1 MTGPLLPGDPERLG
15 SIRLLGRLGAGGMGT
30 VYLGRTPGG
39 LTVAVKTVHEHLAA
53 DPHFRER
60 FRREAA
66 AARAVTGAHTAAVLD
81 ADPES
86 PRPWLATA
94 YLPGVTL
101 RHAVAATGPLAPS
114 AVRSL
119 GAALAEALAA
129 VHRAGLVHRDLKPS
143 NVLITADGPRVIDFG
158 IARAIGDHG
167 LTGAGDVIGTPGFIA
182 PEQITG
188 AIVTGVAVTRG
199 SVTGAADVFALGAV
213 LVFAATG
220 GSPFGSATPAVLLY
234 RAVHE
239 DPDLS
244 DVPEDVRE
252 VVTACLEKDPGL
264 RPTVDQVLRATADPH
279 PALWWRTEPLRS
291 LVLGEAAGHAPE
303 EPPEDDGTPATDR
316 TTDRDPGQSAGRATS
331 PTTDQDTPPS
341 AGHATSPT
349 RDRDPGPSTGH
360 ATVPTRDQDP
370 GPSATP
376 AATSPAEAPRA
387 GTATR
392 PAPAP
397 GRTRP
402 LPSPPAPPTP
412 RGPARR
418 GELARRGL
426 LLAGGGGL
434 ASLVTYAFLR
444 GGGAGGREERGED
457 PLKLRAGSAQPGDLR
472 WTLSPAR
479 DSTTV
484 DALRPTG
491 SSLLVHGVAVPDV
504 GDAGSGGGYVTAR
517 RSLDAGRRWLVG
529 AAEDTPAQWGVSG
542 SVLVAADLGLDALDL
557 ATGEPRGKPAEHPVP
572 LWFAVAAGTLVSGFA
587 ADGDAPTLTAVDL
600 RTGAKR
606 WSGGTAEVRSPAVLD
621 RSVLLADEDGENIR
635 CVDAV
640 SGEIRWAYEEFE
652 GPVAALAAVPEAG
665 CFALLGVGG
674 DLRFLR
680 ARDGGGLASAVLE
693 GGPSSGS
700 SALAAVGSTVLLT
713 TGGRVHAYAPATG
726 RKLWS
731 AGTVGLD
738 TSWPAGTG
746 GVRTPVTVGGSLL
759 HWARAGVLQSL
770 DLRSG
775 EERWA
780 ATLGGVGQVPPT
792 VTGGTVYAA
801 TGELCR
807 ALGVNGG
814 AVQRGW
820 AVTDVR
826 DLAADPS
833 GWYARIGTK
842 AIRAYNHTAA
852 PVRGS

>member
-86 PRPWLATA
+86 SRPWLATA

-101 RHAVAATGPLAPS
+101 RHAVAATGPLEPS

-119 GAALAEALAA
+119 GAALAEALEA

-158 IARAIGDHG
+158 IARAISDHG

-188 AIVTGVAVTRG
+188 AIATGAAVTRG
-199 SVTGAADVFALGAV
+199 AVTGAADVFALGAV

-244 DVPEDVRE
+244 GVPDGVRE

-291 LVLGEAAGHAPE
+291 LVLGEAAE
-303 EPPEDDGTPATDR
+303 EPVEQA
-316 TTDRDPGQSAGRATS
+316 AEE
-331 PTTDQDTPPS
+331 
-341 AGHATSPT
+341 
-349 RDRDPGPSTGH
+349 
-360 ATVPTRDQDP
+360 
-370 GPSATP
+370 P
-376 AATSPAEAPRA
+376 AATPGPRA
-387 GTATR
+387 ASRT
-392 PAPAP
+392 APAP
-397 GRTRP
+397 GPPRTRRLSA
-402 LPSPPAPPTP
+402 LPPPPVVRSRAD
-412 RGPARR
+412 RR

-434 ASLVTYAFLR
+434 ASLVTYAYLR
-444 GGGAGGREERGED
+444 SGRAGERGERVED
-457 PLKLRAGSAQPGDLR
+457 PVRIRPGSARQGALR
-472 WTLSPAR
+472 WTLSPAF
-479 DSTTV
+479 DSTSV
-484 DALRPTG
+484 DALRSAG
-491 SSLLVHGVAVPDV
+491 SSLLVHGVAVPD
-504 GDAGSGGGYVTAR
+504 AGRAGGNGGYVTAR
-517 RSLDAGRRWLVG
+517 RAGDAGRRWL
-529 AAEDTPAQWGVSG
+529 ADAEENAPAQWGVSG
-542 SVLVAADLGLDALDL
+542 SVLVAADVGLGALDL
-557 ATGEPRGKPAEHPVP
+557 ATGEPRGEPAERPAP
-572 LWFAVAAGTLVSGFA
+572 LWFTVAAGTLISGFG

-600 RTGAKR
+600 RTGARR
-606 WSGGTAEVRSPAVLD
+606 WTGGTAEVRSPAVLD

-640 SGEIRWAYEEFE
+640 SGELRWAYEEFE
-652 GPVAALAAVPEAG
+652 GSVAALAAVPGAG
-665 CFALLGVGG
+665 CFVLLGIGG
-674 DLRFLR
+674 ALHFLR
-680 ARDGGGLASAVLE
+680 TRDGGRLATAALE

-713 TGGRVHAYAPATG
+713 TGGRVHAYAAATG
-726 RKLWS
+726 RHLWS

-746 GVRTPVTVGGSLL
+746 GVRAPVTAGGSLL
-759 HWARAGVLQSL
+759 HWARAGVLQCL

-775 EERWA
+775 EERWVA
-780 ATLGGVGQVPPT
+780 AFGGVGQVPPV

-807 ALGVNGG
+807 ALDVNRG

-820 AVTDVR
+820 EVTDVR

>member
-86 PRPWLATA
+86 SRPWLATA

-101 RHAVAATGPLAPS
+101 RHAVAATGPLEPS

-119 GAALAEALAA
+119 GAALAEALEA

-158 IARAIGDHG
+158 IARAISDHG

-188 AIVTGVAVTRG
+188 AIATGAAVTRG
-199 SVTGAADVFALGAV
+199 AVTGAADVFALGAV

-244 DVPEDVRE
+244 GVPDGVRE

-291 LVLGEAAGHAPE
+291 LVLGEAAEQPVEQAAE
-303 EPPEDDGTPATDR
+303 E
-316 TTDRDPGQSAGRATS
+316 
-331 PTTDQDTPPS
+331 
-341 AGHATSPT
+341 
-349 RDRDPGPSTGH
+349 
-360 ATVPTRDQDP
+360 
-370 GPSATP
+370 P
-376 AATSPAEAPRA
+376 AATPGPRAAPR
-387 GTATR
+387 T
-392 PAPAP
+392 APAP
-397 GRTRP
+397 G
-402 LPSPPAPPTP
+402 PPRTP
-412 RGPARR
+412 RLSALPPPPVVRSRADRR

-426 LLAGGGGL
+426 LLAGGVGL

-444 GGGAGGREERGED
+444 SGRAGERGERVED
-457 PLKLRAGSAQPGDLR
+457 PVRIRPGSARQGALR
-472 WTLSPAR
+472 WTLSPAF
-479 DSTTV
+479 DSTSM
-484 DALRPTG
+484 DALRSAG
-491 SSLLVHGVAVPDV
+491 SSLLVHGVAVPD
-504 GDAGSGGGYVTAR
+504 AGRAGGNGGYVTAR
-517 RSLDAGRRWLVG
+517 RAGDAGRRWL
-529 AAEDTPAQWGVSG
+529 ADAEENAPAQWGVSG
-542 SVLVAADLGLDALDL
+542 SVLVAADVGLGALDL
-557 ATGEPRGKPAEHPVP
+557 ATGEPRGEPAERPAP
-572 LWFAVAAGTLVSGFA
+572 LWFTVAAGTLISGFG

-600 RTGAKR
+600 RTGARR
-606 WSGGTAEVRSPAVLD
+606 WTGGTAEVRSPAVLD

-640 SGEIRWAYEEFE
+640 SGELRWAYEEFE
-652 GPVAALAAVPEAG
+652 GSVAALAAVPGAG
-665 CFALLGVGG
+665 CFVLLGIGG
-674 DLRFLR
+674 ALHFLR
-680 ARDGGGLASAVLE
+680 TRDGGRLATAALE

-713 TGGRVHAYAPATG
+713 TGGRVHAYAAATG
-726 RKLWS
+726 RHLWS

-746 GVRTPVTVGGSLL
+746 GVRAPVTAGGSLL
-759 HWARAGVLQSL
+759 HWARAGVLQCL

-780 ATLGGVGQVPPT
+780 AAFGGVGQVPP
-792 VTGGTVYAA
+792 VVAGGTVYAA

-807 ALGVNGG
+807 ALDVNRG

-820 AVTDVR
+820 EVTDVR

>member
-66 AARAVTGAHTAAVLD
+66 AARAVTGAYTAAVLD

-86 PRPWLATA
+86 SRPWLATA

-101 RHAVAATGPLAPS
+101 RHAVAATGPLEPS

-119 GAALAEALAA
+119 GAALAEALEA

-158 IARAIGDHG
+158 IARAISDHG

-188 AIVTGVAVTRG
+188 AIATGAAVTRG
-199 SVTGAADVFALGAV
+199 AVTGAADVFALGAV

-244 DVPEDVRE
+244 GVPDGVRE
-252 VVTACLEKDPGL
+252 VVTACLEKAPGL

-291 LVLGEAAGHAPE
+291 LVLGEAAEQPVEQA
-303 EPPEDDGTPATDR
+303 
-316 TTDRDPGQSAGRATS
+316 AGE
-331 PTTDQDTPPS
+331 
-341 AGHATSPT
+341 
-349 RDRDPGPSTGH
+349 
-360 ATVPTRDQDP
+360 
-370 GPSATP
+370 P
-376 AATSPAEAPRA
+376 AATPGPRAAPR
-387 GTATR
+387 TT
-392 PAPAP
+392 PAP
-397 GRTRP
+397 GPPRTRRLSA
-402 LPSPPAPPTP
+402 LPPPPVVRSRAD
-412 RGPARR
+412 RR

-444 GGGAGGREERGED
+444 SGRAGERGERVED
-457 PLKLRAGSAQPGDLR
+457 PVRIRPGSARQGALR
-472 WTLSPAR
+472 WTLSPAF
-479 DSTTV
+479 DSTSM
-484 DALRPTG
+484 DALRSAG
-491 SSLLVHGVAVPDV
+491 SSLLVHGVAVPD
-504 GDAGSGGGYVTAR
+504 AGRAGGNGGYVTAR
-517 RSLDAGRRWLVG
+517 RAGDAGRRWL
-529 AAEDTPAQWGVSG
+529 ADAEENAPAQWGVSG
-542 SVLVAADLGLDALDL
+542 SVLVAADVGLGALDL
-557 ATGEPRGKPAEHPVP
+557 ATGEPRGEPAERPAP
-572 LWFAVAAGTLVSGFA
+572 LWFTVAAGTLISGFG

-600 RTGAKR
+600 RTGARR
-606 WSGGTAEVRSPAVLD
+606 WTGGTAEVRSPAVLD

-640 SGEIRWAYEEFE
+640 SGELRWAYEEFE
-652 GPVAALAAVPEAG
+652 GPVVALAAVPGAG
-665 CFALLGVGG
+665 CFVLLGIGG
-674 DLRFLR
+674 ALHFLR
-680 ARDGGGLASAVLE
+680 TRGGGRLATAALE

-713 TGGRVHAYAPATG
+713 TGGRVHAYAAATG
-726 RKLWS
+726 RHLWS

-746 GVRTPVTVGGSLL
+746 GVRAPVTAGGSLL
-759 HWARAGVLQSL
+759 HWARAGVLQCL

-780 ATLGGVGQVPPT
+780 AAFGGVGQVPPV

-807 ALGVNGG
+807 ALDVNRG

-820 AVTDVR
+820 EVTDVR

>member
-39 LTVAVKTVHEHLAA
+39 RAVAVKTVHEHLAA

-86 PRPWLATA
+86 SRPWLATA

-119 GAALAEALAA
+119 GAALAEALEA

-143 NVLITADGPRVIDFG
+143 NVLVTADGPRVIDFG

-188 AIVTGVAVTRG
+188 AIVAGAAVARGAVTE
-199 SVTGAADVFALGAV
+199 AADVFALGAV

-244 DVPEDVRE
+244 GVPDEVRE

-291 LVLGEAAGHAPE
+291 LVLGEAAEQRVEQAAE
-303 EPPEDDGTPATDR
+303 E
-316 TTDRDPGQSAGRATS
+316 
-331 PTTDQDTPPS
+331 
-341 AGHATSPT
+341 
-349 RDRDPGPSTGH
+349 
-360 ATVPTRDQDP
+360 
-370 GPSATP
+370 P
-376 AATSPAEAPRA
+376 AATPGPQATPR
-387 GTATR
+387 TAL
-392 PAPAP
+392 AP
-397 GRTRP
+397 GPPGTRRLSA
-402 LPSPPAPPTP
+402 LPPPPVVRSRA
-412 RGPARR
+412 ARR

-444 GGGAGGREERGED
+444 SGGAGEREERVED
-457 PLKLRAGSAQPGDLR
+457 PLRIRPGSARQGALR
-472 WTLSPAR
+472 WTLSPAFE
-479 DSTTV
+479 STSV
-484 DALRPTG
+484 DALRSAG
-491 SSLLVHGVAVPDV
+491 SSLLVHGVAGPDV
-504 GDAGSGGGYVTAR
+504 GRAGSSGGYVTAR
-517 RSLDAGRRWLVG
+517 RAGDAGRRWL
-529 AAEDTPAQWGVSG
+529 ADAEENAPTQWGASG
-542 SVLVAADLGLDALDL
+542 SVLVAADVGLNALDL
-557 ATGEPRGKPAEHPVP
+557 ATGEPRGEPAERPAP
-572 LWFAVAAGTLVSGFA
+572 LWFTVAAGTLISGFG

-600 RTGAKR
+600 RTGARR
-606 WSGGTAEVRSPAVLD
+606 WTGGMAEARPPAVLD
-621 RSVLLADEDGENIR
+621 RSVLLADEDGGNIR

-640 SGEIRWAYEEFE
+640 SGELRWAYEEFE
-652 GPVAALAAVPEAG
+652 GPVVALAAVPGAG
-665 CFALLGVGG
+665 CFVLLGIGG
-674 DLRFLR
+674 ALHFLR
-680 ARDGGGLASAVLE
+680 TRDGGRLATAALE
-693 GGPSSGS
+693 GGPNSGS

-713 TGGRVHAYAPATG
+713 TGGRVHAYAPDTG
-726 RKLWS
+726 RHLWS

-746 GVRTPVTVGGSLL
+746 GLRAPVTAGGSLL
-759 HWARAGVLQSL
+759 HWARAGVLQCL

-780 ATLGGVGQVPPT
+780 AAFGGVGQVPP
-792 VTGGTVYAA
+792 VVAGGTVYAA

-807 ALGVNGG
+807 ALDVNRGT
-814 AVQRGW
+814 VQRGW
-820 AVTDVR
+820 EVTDVR

-842 AIRAYNHTAA
+842 AIRAYHHTAA

>member
-15 SIRLLGRLGAGGMGT
+15 SVRLLGRLGAGGMGT

-86 PRPWLATA
+86 SRPWLATA

-119 GAALAEALAA
+119 GAALAEALEA

-158 IARAIGDHG
+158 IARAISDHG
-167 LTGAGDVIGTPGFIA
+167 LTGAGDVVGTPGFIA

-188 AIVTGVAVTRG
+188 AMVTGGAESPEAESRGAESRGVVTG
-199 SVTGAADVFALGAV
+199 AAVTGAADVFALGAV

-239 DPDLS
+239 DPDLTG
-244 DVPEDVRE
+244 VPDGVRE

-264 RPTVDQVLRATADPH
+264 RPTVDQVLRATTDPH
-279 PALWWRTEPLRS
+279 PALWWRAEPLRT
-291 LVLGEAAGHAPE
+291 LVLGGAAEQPVE
-303 EPPEDDGTPATDR
+303 E
-316 TTDRDPGQSAGRATS
+316 
-331 PTTDQDTPPS
+331 
-341 AGHATSPT
+341 
-349 RDRDPGPSTGH
+349 
-360 ATVPTRDQDP
+360 
-370 GPSATP
+370 
-376 AATSPAEAPRA
+376 
-387 GTATR
+387 

-397 GRTRP
+397 GPRGATRTAPAPGAARTRP
-402 LPSPPAPPTP
+402 LSALPPPPVVRSPA
-412 RGPARR
+412 ARR
-418 GELARRGL
+418 GELTRRGL

-434 ASLVTYAFLR
+434 ASLFTYAIIR
-444 GGGAGGREERGED
+444 SGGGGRKERVED
-457 PLKLRAGSAQPGDLR
+457 PLRIRPGSARQGALR
-472 WTLSPAR
+472 WTLAPAF

-484 DALRPTG
+484 DALRSAG
-491 SSLLVHGVAVPDV
+491 SSLLVHGVAVPDI
-504 GDAGSGGGYVTAR
+504 GEAGSSGGYVTAR
-517 RSLDAGRRWLVG
+517 RVRDAGRRWL
-529 AAEDTPAQWGVSG
+529 ADAEENSPTRWGVSG
-542 SVLVAADLGLDALDL
+542 SVLAAADVGLAAVDL
-557 ATGEPRGKPAEHPVP
+557 ATGEPLGTPAERPAP
-572 LWFAVAAGTLVSGFA
+572 LWFAVASGVLVSGFA
-587 ADGDAPTLTAVDL
+587 ADGDAPTLNAVDL
-600 RTGAKR
+600 RTGARR
-606 WSGGTAEVRSPAVLD
+606 WTGATAEVRPPAVLD
-621 RSVLLADEDGENIR
+621 RSVLLADEGGENIR

-640 SGEIRWAYEEFE
+640 SGELRWAYEGFE
-652 GPVAALAAVPEAG
+652 GPVAALAAVPGAG
-665 CFALLGVGG
+665 CFVLLGLGG
-674 DLRFLR
+674 ALHFLR
-680 ARDGGGLASAVLE
+680 ARDGGRLATGTLKD
-693 GGPSSGS
+693 GPSSGS

-713 TGGRVHAYAPATG
+713 TGGRVHAYGPTTG
-726 RKLWS
+726 RSLWS

-746 GVRTPVTVGGSLL
+746 GVRAPVTSGGALL
-759 HWARAGVLQSL
+759 HWARAGVLQCL

-780 ATLGGVGQVPPT
+780 ATLGGVGQVPP
-792 VTGGTVYAA
+792 VVAGGTVYAA

-807 ALGVNGG
+807 ALDVNRG

-820 AVTDVR
+820 EVTDVR

-842 AIRAYNHTAA
+842 AVRAYNHTAA

>member
-86 PRPWLATA
+86 SRPWLATA

-101 RHAVAATGPLAPS
+101 RHAVAATGPLEPS

-119 GAALAEALAA
+119 GAALAEALEA

-158 IARAIGDHG
+158 IARAISDHG

-188 AIVTGVAVTRG
+188 AIATGAAVTRG
-199 SVTGAADVFALGAV
+199 AVTGAADVFALGAV

-244 DVPEDVRE
+244 GVPDGVRE

-291 LVLGEAAGHAPE
+291 LVLGEAAEQPVEQAAE
-303 EPPEDDGTPATDR
+303 E
-316 TTDRDPGQSAGRATS
+316 
-331 PTTDQDTPPS
+331 
-341 AGHATSPT
+341 
-349 RDRDPGPSTGH
+349 
-360 ATVPTRDQDP
+360 
-370 GPSATP
+370 P
-376 AATSPAEAPRA
+376 AATPGPRA
-387 GTATR
+387 ASRT
-392 PAPAP
+392 APAP
-397 GRTRP
+397 GPPRTRRLSA
-402 LPSPPAPPTP
+402 LPPPPVVRSRAD
-412 RGPARR
+412 RR

-434 ASLVTYAFLR
+434 ASLVTYAYLR
-444 GGGAGGREERGED
+444 SGRAGERGERVED
-457 PLKLRAGSAQPGDLR
+457 PVRIRPGSARQGALR
-472 WTLSPAR
+472 WTLSPAF
-479 DSTTV
+479 DSTSM
-484 DALRPTG
+484 DALRSAG
-491 SSLLVHGVAVPDV
+491 SSLLVHGVAVPD
-504 GDAGSGGGYVTAR
+504 AGRAGGNGGYVTAR
-517 RSLDAGRRWLVG
+517 RAGDAGRRWL
-529 AAEDTPAQWGVSG
+529 ADAEENAPAQWGVSG
-542 SVLVAADLGLDALDL
+542 SVLVAADVGLGALDL
-557 ATGEPRGKPAEHPVP
+557 ATGEPRGEPAERPAP
-572 LWFAVAAGTLVSGFA
+572 LWFTVAAGTLISGFG

-600 RTGAKR
+600 RTGARR
-606 WSGGTAEVRSPAVLD
+606 WTGGTAEVRSPAVLD

-640 SGEIRWAYEEFE
+640 GGELRWAYEEFE
-652 GPVAALAAVPEAG
+652 GSVAALAAVPGAG
-665 CFALLGVGG
+665 CFVLLGIGG
-674 DLRFLR
+674 ALHFLR
-680 ARDGGGLASAVLE
+680 TRDGGRLATAALE

-713 TGGRVHAYAPATG
+713 TGGRVHAYAAATG
-726 RKLWS
+726 RHLWS

-746 GVRTPVTVGGSLL
+746 GVRAPVTAGGSLL
-759 HWARAGVLQSL
+759 HWARAGVLQCL

-780 ATLGGVGQVPPT
+780 AAFGGVGQVPPV

-807 ALGVNGG
+807 ALDVNRG

-820 AVTDVR
+820 EVTDVR

>member
-86 PRPWLATA
+86 SRPWLATA

-101 RHAVAATGPLAPS
+101 RHAVAATGPLEPS

-119 GAALAEALAA
+119 GAALAEALEA

-158 IARAIGDHG
+158 IARAISDHG

-188 AIVTGVAVTRG
+188 AIATGAAVTRG
-199 SVTGAADVFALGAV
+199 AVTGAADVFALGAV

-244 DVPEDVRE
+244 GVPDGVRE

-291 LVLGEAAGHAPE
+291 LVLGEAAEQPVEQAAE
-303 EPPEDDGTPATDR
+303 E
-316 TTDRDPGQSAGRATS
+316 
-331 PTTDQDTPPS
+331 
-341 AGHATSPT
+341 
-349 RDRDPGPSTGH
+349 
-360 ATVPTRDQDP
+360 
-370 GPSATP
+370 P
-376 AATSPAEAPRA
+376 AATPGPRAAPR
-387 GTATR
+387 T
-392 PAPAP
+392 APAP
-397 GRTRP
+397 G
-402 LPSPPAPPTP
+402 PPRTP
-412 RGPARR
+412 RLSALPPPPVVRSRADRR

-444 GGGAGGREERGED
+444 SGRAGERGERVED
-457 PLKLRAGSAQPGDLR
+457 PVRIRPGSARQGALR
-472 WTLSPAR
+472 WTLSPAF
-479 DSTTV
+479 DSTSM
-484 DALRPTG
+484 DALRSAG
-491 SSLLVHGVAVPDV
+491 SSLLVHGVAVPD
-504 GDAGSGGGYVTAR
+504 AGRAGGNGGYVTAR
-517 RSLDAGRRWLVG
+517 RAGDAGRRWL
-529 AAEDTPAQWGVSG
+529 ADAEENAPAQWGVSG
-542 SVLVAADLGLDALDL
+542 SVLVAADVGLGALDL
-557 ATGEPRGKPAEHPVP
+557 ATGEPRGEPAERPAP
-572 LWFAVAAGTLVSGFA
+572 LWFTVAAGTLISGFG

-600 RTGAKR
+600 RTGARR
-606 WSGGTAEVRSPAVLD
+606 WTGGTAEVRSPAVLD

-640 SGEIRWAYEEFE
+640 SGELRWAYEEFE
-652 GPVAALAAVPEAG
+652 GSVAALAAVPGAG
-665 CFALLGVGG
+665 CFVLLGIGG
-674 DLRFLR
+674 ALHFLR
-680 ARDGGGLASAVLE
+680 TRDGGRLATAALE

-713 TGGRVHAYAPATG
+713 TGGRVHAYAAATG
-726 RKLWS
+726 RHLWS

-746 GVRTPVTVGGSLL
+746 GVRAPVTAGGSLL
-759 HWARAGVLQSL
+759 HWARAGVLQCL

-780 ATLGGVGQVPPT
+780 AAFGGVGQVPP
-792 VTGGTVYAA
+792 VVAGGTVYAA

-807 ALGVNGG
+807 ALDVNRG

-820 AVTDVR
+820 EITDVR

>member
-39 LTVAVKTVHEHLAA
+39 RAVAVKTVHEHLAA

-86 PRPWLATA
+86 SRPWLATA

-101 RHAVAATGPLAPS
+101 RHAVAASGPLEPS

-119 GAALAEALAA
+119 GAALAEALEA

-143 NVLITADGPRVIDFG
+143 NVVITADGPRVIDFG

-188 AIVTGVAVTRG
+188 AVVTGAAVTRG
-199 SVTGAADVFALGAV
+199 AVTGAADVFALGAV

-244 DVPEDVRE
+244 GVPDEVRE

-291 LVLGEAAGHAPE
+291 LVLGEAADQRVEQAAEGPAAAPG
-303 EPPEDDGTPATDR
+303 PLAAPR
-316 TTDRDPGQSAGRATS
+316 TA
-331 PTTDQDTPPS
+331 PS
-341 AGHATSPT
+341 
-349 RDRDPGPSTGH
+349 PGPS
-360 ATVPTRDQDP
+360 
-370 GPSATP
+370 
-376 AATSPAEAPRA
+376 
-387 GTATR
+387 
-392 PAPAP
+392 
-397 GRTRP
+397 RTRP
-402 LPSPPAPPTP
+402 LSALPPPPVV
-412 RGPARR
+412 RSRAARR

-434 ASLVTYAFLR
+434 ASIATYAFLR
-444 GGGAGGREERGED
+444 SGGAGEREERVED
-457 PLKLRAGSAQPGDLR
+457 PVRIRPGSARQGALR
-472 WTLSPAR
+472 WTLSPAL
-479 DSTTV
+479 DSTSV
-484 DALRPTG
+484 DALRSAG
-491 SSLLVHGVAVPDV
+491 SSLLVHGVAVPDA
-504 GDAGSGGGYVTAR
+504 GRAGSSGGYVTAR
-517 RSLDAGRRWLVG
+517 RAGDAGRRWLAG
-529 AAEDTPAQWGVSG
+529 AEENAPAQWGVSG
-542 SVLVAADLGLDALDL
+542 SVLVAADVGLSALDL
-557 ATGEPRGKPAEHPVP
+557 ATGEPRGEPAERPTP
-572 LWFAVAAGTLVSGFA
+572 LWFTVAAGTLISGFG

-600 RTGAKR
+600 RTGTRR
-606 WSGGTAEVRSPAVLD
+606 WTGGTAEVRQPAVLD
-621 RSVLLADEDGENIR
+621 RSVLLADEDGGNIR
-635 CVDAV
+635 CVDAA
-640 SGEIRWAYEEFE
+640 SGELRWAYEEFE
-652 GPVAALAAVPEAG
+652 GPVVALAAVPGAG
-665 CFALLGVGG
+665 CFVLLGIGG
-674 DLRFLR
+674 ALHFLR
-680 ARDGGGLASAVLE
+680 TRDGGRLATAALE

-713 TGGRVHAYAPATG
+713 TGGRVHAYAPTTG
-726 RKLWS
+726 RHLWS

-746 GVRTPVTVGGSLL
+746 GVRAPVTAGGSLL
-759 HWARAGVLQSL
+759 HWARAGALQCL

-780 ATLGGVGQVPPT
+780 AAFGGVGQVPP
-792 VTGGTVYAA
+792 VVAGGTVYAA

-807 ALGVNGG
+807 ALDVNRG

-820 AVTDVR
+820 EVTDVR

>member
-15 SIRLLGRLGAGGMGT
+15 SIRLLGRLGAGGMGI

-86 PRPWLATA
+86 SRPWLATA

-101 RHAVAATGPLAPS
+101 RHAVAATGPLEPS

-119 GAALAEALAA
+119 GAALAEALEA

-158 IARAIGDHG
+158 IARAISDHG

-188 AIVTGVAVTRG
+188 AIATGAAVTRG
-199 SVTGAADVFALGAV
+199 AVTGAADVFALGAV

-244 DVPEDVRE
+244 CVPDEVRE

-291 LVLGEAAGHAPE
+291 LVLGEAAERPVDQAAE
-303 EPPEDDGTPATDR
+303 E
-316 TTDRDPGQSAGRATS
+316 
-331 PTTDQDTPPS
+331 
-341 AGHATSPT
+341 
-349 RDRDPGPSTGH
+349 
-360 ATVPTRDQDP
+360 
-370 GPSATP
+370 P
-376 AATSPAEAPRA
+376 AATPGPRAAPR
-387 GTATR
+387 T
-392 PAPAP
+392 APAP
-397 GRTRP
+397 GPPRTRRLSA
-402 LPSPPAPPTP
+402 LPPPPVVRSRAD
-412 RGPARR
+412 RR

-444 GGGAGGREERGED
+444 SGGAGEREGRIED
-457 PLKLRAGSAQPGDLR
+457 PVRIRPGSARQGALR
-472 WTLSPAR
+472 WTLSPAF
-479 DSTTV
+479 DSTSV
-484 DALRPTG
+484 DALRSAG
-491 SSLLVHGVAVPDV
+491 SSLLVHGVAAP
-504 GDAGSGGGYVTAR
+504 DAGLAGGNGGYVTAR
-517 RSLDAGRRWLVG
+517 RAGDAGRRWL
-529 AAEDTPAQWGVSG
+529 ADAEENAPAQWGVSG
-542 SVLVAADLGLDALDL
+542 SVLVAADVGLSALDL
-557 ATGEPRGKPAEHPVP
+557 ATGEPHGEPAERPAP
-572 LWFAVAAGTLVSGFA
+572 LWFTVAAGTLISGFG

-600 RTGAKR
+600 RTGARR
-606 WSGGTAEVRSPAVLD
+606 WTGGTAEVRSPAVLG

-640 SGEIRWAYEEFE
+640 SGELRWAYEEFE
-652 GPVAALAAVPEAG
+652 GPVVALAAVPEAG
-665 CFALLGVGG
+665 CFVLLGIGG
-674 DLRFLR
+674 ALHFLGT
-680 ARDGGGLASAVLE
+680 RDGGRLATAALE

-713 TGGRVHAYAPATG
+713 SGGRVHAYAAATG
-726 RKLWS
+726 RHLWS

-746 GVRTPVTVGGSLL
+746 GVRAPVTADGSLL
-759 HWARAGVLQSL
+759 HWARAGVLQCL

-780 ATLGGVGQVPPT
+780 AAFGGVGQVPP
-792 VTGGTVYAA
+792 VVAGGTVYAA

-807 ALGVNGG
+807 ALDVNRG
-814 AVQRGW
+814 AVRRGW
-820 AVTDVR
+820 EVTDVR

>member
-86 PRPWLATA
+86 SRPWLATA

-101 RHAVAATGPLAPS
+101 RHAVAATGPLEPS

-119 GAALAEALAA
+119 GAALAEALEA

-158 IARAIGDHG
+158 IARAISDHG

-188 AIVTGVAVTRG
+188 AIATGAAVTRG
-199 SVTGAADVFALGAV
+199 AVTGAADVFALGAV

-244 DVPEDVRE
+244 GVPDGVRE

-291 LVLGEAAGHAPE
+291 LVLGEAAEQPVEQAAE
-303 EPPEDDGTPATDR
+303 E
-316 TTDRDPGQSAGRATS
+316 
-331 PTTDQDTPPS
+331 
-341 AGHATSPT
+341 
-349 RDRDPGPSTGH
+349 
-360 ATVPTRDQDP
+360 
-370 GPSATP
+370 P
-376 AATSPAEAPRA
+376 AATPGPRA
-387 GTATR
+387 ASRT
-392 PAPAP
+392 APAP
-397 GRTRP
+397 GPPRTRRLSA
-402 LPSPPAPPTP
+402 LPPPPVVRSRAD
-412 RGPARR
+412 RR

-434 ASLVTYAFLR
+434 ASLVTYAYLR
-444 GGGAGGREERGED
+444 SGRAGERGERVED
-457 PLKLRAGSAQPGDLR
+457 PVRIRPGSARQGALR
-472 WTLSPAR
+472 WTLSPAF
-479 DSTTV
+479 DSTSV
-484 DALRPTG
+484 DALRSAG
-491 SSLLVHGVAVPDV
+491 SSLLVHGVAVPD
-504 GDAGSGGGYVTAR
+504 AGRAGGNGGYVTAR
-517 RSLDAGRRWLVG
+517 RAGDAGRRWL
-529 AAEDTPAQWGVSG
+529 ADAEENAPAQWGVSG
-542 SVLVAADLGLDALDL
+542 SVLVAADVGLGALDL
-557 ATGEPRGKPAEHPVP
+557 ATGEPRGEPAERPAP
-572 LWFAVAAGTLVSGFA
+572 LWFTVAAGTLISGFG

-600 RTGAKR
+600 RTGARR
-606 WSGGTAEVRSPAVLD
+606 WTGGTAEVRSPAVLD

-640 SGEIRWAYEEFE
+640 SGELRWAYEKFE
-652 GPVAALAAVPEAG
+652 GSVAALAAVPGAG
-665 CFALLGVGG
+665 CFVLLGIGG
-674 DLRFLR
+674 ALHFLR
-680 ARDGGGLASAVLE
+680 TRDGGRLATAALE

-713 TGGRVHAYAPATG
+713 TGGRVHAYAAATG
-726 RKLWS
+726 RHLWS

-746 GVRTPVTVGGSLL
+746 GVRAPVTAGGSLL
-759 HWARAGVLQSL
+759 HWARAGVLQCL

-780 ATLGGVGQVPPT
+780 AAFGGVGQVPP
-792 VTGGTVYAA
+792 VVAGGTVYAA

-807 ALGVNGG
+807 ALDVNRG

-820 AVTDVR
+820 EITDVR

>member
-86 PRPWLATA
+86 SRPWLATA

-101 RHAVAATGPLAPS
+101 RHAVAATGPLEPS

-119 GAALAEALAA
+119 GAALAEALEA

-158 IARAIGDHG
+158 IARAISDHG

-188 AIVTGVAVTRG
+188 AIATGAAVTRG
-199 SVTGAADVFALGAV
+199 AVTGAADVFALGAV

-244 DVPEDVRE
+244 GVPDGVRE

-291 LVLGEAAGHAPE
+291 LVLGEAAEQPAE
-303 EPPEDDGTPATDR
+303 E
-316 TTDRDPGQSAGRATS
+316 
-331 PTTDQDTPPS
+331 
-341 AGHATSPT
+341 
-349 RDRDPGPSTGH
+349 
-360 ATVPTRDQDP
+360 
-370 GPSATP
+370 P
-376 AATSPAEAPRA
+376 AATPGPRAAPR
-387 GTATR
+387 T
-392 PAPAP
+392 APAP
-397 GRTRP
+397 G
-402 LPSPPAPPTP
+402 PPRTP
-412 RGPARR
+412 RLSALPPPPVVRSRADRR

-444 GGGAGGREERGED
+444 SGRAGERGERVED
-457 PLKLRAGSAQPGDLR
+457 PVRIRPGSARQGALR
-472 WTLSPAR
+472 WTLSPAF
-479 DSTTV
+479 DSTSV
-484 DALRPTG
+484 DALRSAG
-491 SSLLVHGVAVPDV
+491 SSLLVHGVAVPD
-504 GDAGSGGGYVTAR
+504 AGRAGGNGGYVTAR
-517 RSLDAGRRWLVG
+517 RAGDAGRRWL
-529 AAEDTPAQWGVSG
+529 ADAEENAPAQWGVSG
-542 SVLVAADLGLDALDL
+542 SVLVAADVGLGALDL
-557 ATGEPRGKPAEHPVP
+557 ATGEPRGEPAERPAP
-572 LWFAVAAGTLVSGFA
+572 LWFTVAAGTLISGFG

-600 RTGAKR
+600 RTGARR
-606 WSGGTAEVRSPAVLD
+606 WTGGTAEVRSPAVLD

-640 SGEIRWAYEEFE
+640 SGELRWAYEEFE
-652 GPVAALAAVPEAG
+652 GSVAALAAVPGAG
-665 CFALLGVGG
+665 CFVLLGIGG
-674 DLRFLR
+674 ALHFLR
-680 ARDGGGLASAVLE
+680 TRDGGRLATAALE

-713 TGGRVHAYAPATG
+713 TGGRVHAYAAATG
-726 RKLWS
+726 RHLWS

-746 GVRTPVTVGGSLL
+746 GVRAPVTAGGSLL
-759 HWARAGVLQSL
+759 HWARAGVLQCL

-780 ATLGGVGQVPPT
+780 AAFGEVGQVPP
-792 VTGGTVYAA
+792 VVAGGTVYAA

-807 ALGVNGG
+807 ALDVNRG

-820 AVTDVR
+820 EVTDVR

>member
-86 PRPWLATA
+86 SRPWLATA

-101 RHAVAATGPLAPS
+101 RHAVAATGPLEPS

-119 GAALAEALAA
+119 GAALAEALEA

-158 IARAIGDHG
+158 IARAISDHG

-188 AIVTGVAVTRG
+188 AIATGAAVTRG
-199 SVTGAADVFALGAV
+199 AVTGAADVFALGAV

-244 DVPEDVRE
+244 GVPDGVRE
-252 VVTACLEKDPGL
+252 VVTACLEKAPGL

-291 LVLGEAAGHAPE
+291 LVLGEAAEQPVEQAAE
-303 EPPEDDGTPATDR
+303 E
-316 TTDRDPGQSAGRATS
+316 
-331 PTTDQDTPPS
+331 
-341 AGHATSPT
+341 
-349 RDRDPGPSTGH
+349 
-360 ATVPTRDQDP
+360 
-370 GPSATP
+370 P
-376 AATSPAEAPRA
+376 AATPGPRAAPR
-387 GTATR
+387 T
-392 PAPAP
+392 APAP
-397 GRTRP
+397 GPPRTRRLSA
-402 LPSPPAPPTP
+402 LPPPPVVRSRAD
-412 RGPARR
+412 RR

-444 GGGAGGREERGED
+444 SGRAGERGERVED
-457 PLKLRAGSAQPGDLR
+457 PVRIRPGSARQGALR
-472 WTLSPAR
+472 WTLSPAF
-479 DSTTV
+479 DSTSM
-484 DALRPTG
+484 DALRSAG
-491 SSLLVHGVAVPDV
+491 SSLLVHGVAVPD
-504 GDAGSGGGYVTAR
+504 AGRAGGNGGYVTAR
-517 RSLDAGRRWLVG
+517 RAGDAGRRWL
-529 AAEDTPAQWGVSG
+529 ADAEENAPAQWGVSG
-542 SVLVAADLGLDALDL
+542 SVLVAADVGLGALDL
-557 ATGEPRGKPAEHPVP
+557 ATGEPRGEPAERPAP
-572 LWFAVAAGTLVSGFA
+572 LWFTVAAGTLISGFG
-587 ADGDAPTLTAVDL
+587 ADGDTPTLTAVDL
-600 RTGAKR
+600 RTGARR
-606 WSGGTAEVRSPAVLD
+606 WTGGTAEVRSPAVLD

-640 SGEIRWAYEEFE
+640 SGELRWAYEEFE
-652 GPVAALAAVPEAG
+652 GSVAALAAVPGAG
-665 CFALLGVGG
+665 CFVLLGIGG
-674 DLRFLR
+674 ALHFLR
-680 ARDGGGLASAVLE
+680 TRDGGRLATAALE

-713 TGGRVHAYAPATG
+713 TGGRVHAYAAATG
-726 RKLWS
+726 RHLWS

-746 GVRTPVTVGGSLL
+746 GVRAPVTAGGSLL
-759 HWARAGVLQSL
+759 HWARAGVLQCL

-780 ATLGGVGQVPPT
+780 AAFGGVGQVPPV

-807 ALGVNGG
+807 ALDVNRG

-820 AVTDVR
+820 EVTDVR

>member
-15 SIRLLGRLGAGGMGT
+15 SIRLLGRLGTGGMGT

-39 LTVAVKTVHEHLAA
+39 RSVAVKTVHEHLAA

-86 PRPWLATA
+86 SRPWLATA

-101 RHAVAATGPLAPS
+101 RHAVAATGPLEPS

-119 GAALAEALAA
+119 GAALAEALEA

-188 AIVTGVAVTRG
+188 AIVTGAAVTRG
-199 SVTGAADVFALGAV
+199 AVTGAADVFALGAV

-220 GSPFGSATPAVLLY
+220 GSPFGSGTPAVLLY

-244 DVPEDVRE
+244 GVPDGVRE

-279 PALWWRTEPLRS
+279 PALWWHTEPLRS
-291 LVLGEAAGHAPE
+291 LVLGETAEQPVGEPTGQATE
-303 EPPEDDGTPATDR
+303 E
-316 TTDRDPGQSAGRATS
+316 
-331 PTTDQDTPPS
+331 
-341 AGHATSPT
+341 
-349 RDRDPGPSTGH
+349 
-360 ATVPTRDQDP
+360 
-370 GPSATP
+370 P
-376 AATSPAEAPRA
+376 AATPGPPTAPR
-387 GTATR
+387 TA
-392 PAPAP
+392 PVP
-397 GRTRP
+397 GPPRTRRLSA
-402 LPSPPAPPTP
+402 LPPPPVA
-412 RGPARR
+412 RSRAARR

-444 GGGAGGREERGED
+444 SGGAGEREERVED
-457 PLKLRAGSAQPGDLR
+457 PVRIRPGSDRPGALR
-472 WTLSPAR
+472 WTLSPAF
-479 DSTTV
+479 DSTSV
-484 DALRPTG
+484 DALRSAG
-491 SSLLVHGVAVPDV
+491 SSLLVHGVAVPDA
-504 GDAGSGGGYVTAR
+504 GRAGSSGGYVTAR
-517 RSLDAGRRWLVG
+517 RAADAGRRWL
-529 AAEDTPAQWGVSG
+529 ADAEENAPAQWGVSG
-542 SVLVAADLGLDALDL
+542 SVLVAADVGLGALDL
-557 ATGEPRGKPAEHPVP
+557 ATGEPRGEPAERPAP
-572 LWFAVAAGTLVSGFA
+572 LWFTVAAGTLISGFG

-600 RTGAKR
+600 RTGARR
-606 WSGGTAEVRSPAVLD
+606 WTGGTAEVRPAAVLD

-640 SGEIRWAYEEFE
+640 SGELRWMYEEFE
-652 GPVAALAAVPEAG
+652 GPVAALAAVPGAG
-665 CFALLGVGG
+665 CFVLLGIGG
-674 DLRFLR
+674 ALHFLR
-680 ARDGGGLASAVLE
+680 TRDGGRLATAALE

-726 RKLWS
+726 RPLWS

-746 GVRTPVTVGGSLL
+746 GVRAPVTAGGSLL
-759 HWARAGVLQSL
+759 HWARAGVLQCL

-780 ATLGGVGQVPPT
+780 AALGGVGQVPP
-792 VTGGTVYAA
+792 VVAGGTVYAA

-807 ALGVNGG
+807 ALDVNRG

-820 AVTDVR
+820 EVTDVR
-826 DLAADPS
+826 DLATDPS

-852 PVRGS
+852 PVPGS

>member
-86 PRPWLATA
+86 SRPWLATA

-101 RHAVAATGPLAPS
+101 RHAVAATGPLEPS

-119 GAALAEALAA
+119 GAALAEALEA

-158 IARAIGDHG
+158 IARAISDHG

-188 AIVTGVAVTRG
+188 AIATGAAVTRG
-199 SVTGAADVFALGAV
+199 AVTGAADVFALGAV

-244 DVPEDVRE
+244 GVPDGVRE
-252 VVTACLEKDPGL
+252 VVTACLEKAPGL

-291 LVLGEAAGHAPE
+291 LVLGEAAEQPAE
-303 EPPEDDGTPATDR
+303 E
-316 TTDRDPGQSAGRATS
+316 
-331 PTTDQDTPPS
+331 
-341 AGHATSPT
+341 
-349 RDRDPGPSTGH
+349 
-360 ATVPTRDQDP
+360 
-370 GPSATP
+370 P
-376 AATSPAEAPRA
+376 AATPGPRAAPR
-387 GTATR
+387 T
-392 PAPAP
+392 APAP
-397 GRTRP
+397 GPPRTRRLSA
-402 LPSPPAPPTP
+402 LPPPPVVRSRAD
-412 RGPARR
+412 RR

-434 ASLVTYAFLR
+434 ASLVTYAYLR
-444 GGGAGGREERGED
+444 SGRAGERGERVED
-457 PLKLRAGSAQPGDLR
+457 PVRIRPGSARQGALR
-472 WTLSPAR
+472 WTLSPAF
-479 DSTTV
+479 DSTSM
-484 DALRPTG
+484 DALRSAG
-491 SSLLVHGVAVPDV
+491 SSLLVHGVAVPD
-504 GDAGSGGGYVTAR
+504 AGRAGGNGGYVTAR
-517 RSLDAGRRWLVG
+517 RAGDAGRRWL
-529 AAEDTPAQWGVSG
+529 ADAEENAPAQWGVSG
-542 SVLVAADLGLDALDL
+542 SVLVAADVGLSALDL
-557 ATGEPRGKPAEHPVP
+557 ATGEPRGEPAERPAP
-572 LWFAVAAGTLVSGFA
+572 LWFTVAAGTLISGFG

-600 RTGAKR
+600 RTGARR
-606 WSGGTAEVRSPAVLD
+606 WTGGTAEVRSPAVLD

-640 SGEIRWAYEEFE
+640 SGELRWAYEEFE
-652 GPVAALAAVPEAG
+652 GSVAALAAVPGAG
-665 CFALLGVGG
+665 CFVLLGIGG
-674 DLRFLR
+674 ALHFLR
-680 ARDGGGLASAVLE
+680 TRDGGRLATAALE

-713 TGGRVHAYAPATG
+713 TGGRVHAYAAATG
-726 RKLWS
+726 RHLWS

-746 GVRTPVTVGGSLL
+746 GVRAPVTAGGSLL
-759 HWARAGVLQSL
+759 HWARAGVLQCL

-780 ATLGGVGQVPPT
+780 AAFGGVGQVPP
-792 VTGGTVYAA
+792 VVAGGTVYAA

-807 ALGVNGG
+807 ALDVNRG

-820 AVTDVR
+820 EVTDVR

>member
-86 PRPWLATA
+86 SRPWLATA

-101 RHAVAATGPLAPS
+101 RHAVAATGPLEPS

-119 GAALAEALAA
+119 GAALAEALEA

-158 IARAIGDHG
+158 IARAISDHG

-188 AIVTGVAVTRG
+188 AIATGAAVTRG
-199 SVTGAADVFALGAV
+199 AVTGAADVFALGAV

-244 DVPEDVRE
+244 GVPDGVRE

-291 LVLGEAAGHAPE
+291 LVLGEAAE
-303 EPPEDDGTPATDR
+303 EPVEQA
-316 TTDRDPGQSAGRATS
+316 AEE
-331 PTTDQDTPPS
+331 
-341 AGHATSPT
+341 
-349 RDRDPGPSTGH
+349 
-360 ATVPTRDQDP
+360 
-370 GPSATP
+370 P
-376 AATSPAEAPRA
+376 AATPGPRAAPR
-387 GTATR
+387 T
-392 PAPAP
+392 APAP
-397 GRTRP
+397 G
-402 LPSPPAPPTP
+402 PPRTP
-412 RGPARR
+412 RLSALPPPPVVRSRADRR

-434 ASLVTYAFLR
+434 ASLVTYAYLR
-444 GGGAGGREERGED
+444 SGRAGERGERVED
-457 PLKLRAGSAQPGDLR
+457 PVRIRPGSARQGALR
-472 WTLSPAR
+472 WTLSPAV
-479 DSTTV
+479 DSTSV
-484 DALRPTG
+484 DALRSAG
-491 SSLLVHGVAVPDV
+491 SSLVVHGVAVPD
-504 GDAGSGGGYVTAR
+504 AGRAGGNGGYVTAR
-517 RSLDAGRRWLVG
+517 RAGDAGRRWL
-529 AAEDTPAQWGVSG
+529 ADAEENAPAQWGVSG
-542 SVLVAADLGLDALDL
+542 SVLVAADVGLGALDL
-557 ATGEPRGKPAEHPVP
+557 ATGEPRGEPAERPAP
-572 LWFAVAAGTLVSGFA
+572 LWFTVAAGTLISGFG

-600 RTGAKR
+600 RTGARR
-606 WSGGTAEVRSPAVLD
+606 WTGGTAEVRSPAELD

-640 SGEIRWAYEEFE
+640 SGELRWAYEEFE
-652 GPVAALAAVPEAG
+652 GSVAALAAVPGAG
-665 CFALLGVGG
+665 CFVLLGIGG
-674 DLRFLR
+674 ALHFLR
-680 ARDGGGLASAVLE
+680 TRDGGRLATAALE

-713 TGGRVHAYAPATG
+713 TGGRVHAYAAATG
-726 RKLWS
+726 RHLWS

-746 GVRTPVTVGGSLL
+746 GVRAPVTAGGSLL
-759 HWARAGVLQSL
+759 HWARAGVLQCL

-780 ATLGGVGQVPPT
+780 AAFGGVGQVPP
-792 VTGGTVYAA
+792 VVAGGTVYAA

-807 ALGVNGG
+807 ALDVNRG

-820 AVTDVR
+820 EVTDVR

>member
-15 SIRLLGRLGAGGMGT
+15 AIRLLGRLGAGGMGT

-86 PRPWLATA
+86 SRPWLATA

-101 RHAVAATGPLAPS
+101 RHAVAATGPLEPS

-119 GAALAEALAA
+119 GAALAEALEA

-158 IARAIGDHG
+158 IARAISDHG
-167 LTGAGDVIGTPGFIA
+167 LTGAGDVVGTPGFMA

-188 AIVTGVAVTRG
+188 AVVTGGAESLEAVSGAAVTG
-199 SVTGAADVFALGAV
+199 TAVTGAADVFALGAV

-239 DPDLS
+239 DPDLTG
-244 DVPEDVRE
+244 VPDEVRE
-252 VVTACLEKDPGL
+252 VVAACLEKDPGL
-264 RPTVDQVLRATADPH
+264 RPTVGQVLRATTDPH
-279 PALWWRTEPLRS
+279 PALWWRTEPLRT
-291 LVLGEAAGHAPE
+291 LVLGGAAEQPVGEPAAP
-303 EPPEDDGTPATDR
+303 
-316 TTDRDPGQSAGRATS
+316 
-331 PTTDQDTPPS
+331 
-341 AGHATSPT
+341 
-349 RDRDPGPSTGH
+349 PGP
-360 ATVPTRDQDP
+360 Q
-370 GPSATP
+370 GPA
-376 AATSPAEAPRA
+376 R
-387 GTATR
+387 TA
-392 PAPAP
+392 PAPA
-397 GRTRP
+397 RTRP
-402 LPSPPAPPTP
+402 LSALPPPPAP
-412 RGPARR
+412 RSPAARL
-418 GELARRGL
+418 GELTRRGL

-434 ASLVTYAFLR
+434 ASLVTYALIR
-444 GGGAGGREERGED
+444 SGAAGGREERVED
-457 PLKLRAGSAQPGDLR
+457 PLEVRPGSARQGALR
-472 WTLSPAR
+472 WTLAPAF
-479 DSTTV
+479 DSITV
-484 DALRPTG
+484 DALRSAG
-491 SSLLVHGVAVPDV
+491 SSLLVHGVAVPDLAE
-504 GDAGSGGGYVTAR
+504 AGGSGGYVTAR
-517 RSLDAGRRWLVG
+517 RVRDAGRRWL
-529 AAEDTPAQWGVSG
+529 ADAEENAPAQWGVSG
-542 SVLVAADLGLDALDL
+542 SVLAAADVGLGALDL
-557 ATGEPRGKPAEHPVP
+557 ATGEPLGTATERPAP
-572 LWFAVAAGTLVSGFA
+572 LWFAVASGVLVYGFA
-587 ADGDAPTLTAVDL
+587 ADGDAPTLNAVDL

-606 WSGGTAEVRSPAVLD
+606 WTGGTAEVRPPAVLD
-621 RSVLLADEDGENIR
+621 RSVLLADEDGQNIR

-640 SGEIRWAYEEFE
+640 SGELRWAYERFE
-652 GPVAALAAVPEAG
+652 GPVVAMAAVPGAG
-665 CFALLGVGG
+665 CFVLLGLGG
-674 DLRFLR
+674 ALHFLR
-680 ARDGGGLASAVLE
+680 ARDGGRLATAALKD
-693 GGPSSGS
+693 GPSSGS
-700 SALAAVGSTVLLT
+700 SALAAAGSTVLLT
-713 TGGRVHAYAPATG
+713 TGGRVHAYAPTTG
-726 RKLWS
+726 RPIWS

-746 GVRTPVTVGGSLL
+746 GVRAPVTSGGSLL
-759 HWARAGVLQSL
+759 HWARAGVLQCL

-780 ATLGGVGQVPPT
+780 ATLGGVGQVPP
-792 VTGGTVYAA
+792 VVAGGTVYAA

-807 ALGVNGG
+807 ALDVNRG
-814 AVQRGW
+814 AVQHGW
-820 AVTDVR
+820 GVTDVR

>member
-86 PRPWLATA
+86 SRPWLATA

-101 RHAVAATGPLAPS
+101 RHAVAATGPLEPS

-119 GAALAEALAA
+119 GAALAEALEA

-158 IARAIGDHG
+158 IARAISDRG

-188 AIVTGVAVTRG
+188 AIATGAAVTRG
-199 SVTGAADVFALGAV
+199 AVTGAADVFALGAV

-244 DVPEDVRE
+244 GVPDGVRE

-291 LVLGEAAGHAPE
+291 LVLGEAAEQPAE
-303 EPPEDDGTPATDR
+303 E
-316 TTDRDPGQSAGRATS
+316 
-331 PTTDQDTPPS
+331 
-341 AGHATSPT
+341 
-349 RDRDPGPSTGH
+349 
-360 ATVPTRDQDP
+360 
-370 GPSATP
+370 P
-376 AATSPAEAPRA
+376 AATPGPRAAPR
-387 GTATR
+387 T
-392 PAPAP
+392 APAP
-397 GRTRP
+397 G
-402 LPSPPAPPTP
+402 PPRTP
-412 RGPARR
+412 RLSALPPPPVVRSRADRR

-444 GGGAGGREERGED
+444 SGRAGERGERVED
-457 PLKLRAGSAQPGDLR
+457 PVRIRPGSARQGALR
-472 WTLSPAR
+472 WTLSPAF
-479 DSTTV
+479 DSTSM
-484 DALRPTG
+484 DALRSAG
-491 SSLLVHGVAVPDV
+491 SSLLVHGVAVPD
-504 GDAGSGGGYVTAR
+504 AGRAGGNGGYVTAR
-517 RSLDAGRRWLVG
+517 RAGDAGRRWL
-529 AAEDTPAQWGVSG
+529 ADAEENAPAQWGVSG
-542 SVLVAADLGLDALDL
+542 SVLVAADVGLGALDL
-557 ATGEPRGKPAEHPVP
+557 ATGEPRGEPAERPAP
-572 LWFAVAAGTLVSGFA
+572 LWFTVAAGTLISGFG

-600 RTGAKR
+600 RTGARR
-606 WSGGTAEVRSPAVLD
+606 WTGGTAEVRSPAVLD

-640 SGEIRWAYEEFE
+640 SGELRWAYEEFE
-652 GPVAALAAVPEAG
+652 GSVAALAAVPGAG
-665 CFALLGVGG
+665 CFVLLGIGG
-674 DLRFLR
+674 ALHFLR
-680 ARDGGGLASAVLE
+680 TRDGGRLATAALE

-713 TGGRVHAYAPATG
+713 TGGRVHAYAAATG
-726 RKLWS
+726 RHLWS

-746 GVRTPVTVGGSLL
+746 GVRAPVTAGGSLL
-759 HWARAGVLQSL
+759 HWARAGVLQCL

-780 ATLGGVGQVPPT
+780 AAFGGVGQVPP
-792 VTGGTVYAA
+792 VVAGGTVYAA

-807 ALGVNGG
+807 ALDVNRG

-820 AVTDVR
+820 EVTDVR